1 MSGTP
6 RTDEAR
12 SPGPA
17 PTPGA
22 AKVGLSDLPRDE
34 LLRYGRELGLKLDGD
49 TPPGELVRRV
59 RERQELLVQLDR
71 EALLDIVVWARIPV
85 RRSATKEHL
94 AREIAR
100 VGRWDFDGLTPRG
113 LRALAQLRGLSIA
126 PDEPP
131 DAVARRLKKSETMR
145 EWLDRKRRGFVSSML
160 TRYLGV
166 EAEPEGEYQFLPE
179 DGATRPTSL
188 KKDIEEHGLVSGLA
202 QRLRGAADDY
212 VRTKLDEIEVRID
225 RKLDE
230 IDRRLSEWRDR
241 EVDNRLKII
250 RITLTAS
257 VLVAALSLVYKYT
270 MSHVIE
276 PDAPAATASA
286 PVEEN
291 RPL

>member
-1 MSGTP
+1 MSGSP
-6 RTDEAR
+6 RSDGGKSAGA
-12 SPGPA
+12 PPPA
-17 PTPGA
+17 GVT
-22 AKVGLSDLPRDE
+22 KVGLSDLPRDE
-34 LLRYGRELGLKLDGD
+34 LLCYGRELGLKLDGD
-49 TPPGELVRRV
+49 TPQGELVRRV
-59 RERQELLVQLDR
+59 RERQELLVQIDR
-71 EALLDIVVWARIPV
+71 DALLDIVMWARIPM
-85 RRSATKEHL
+85 RRSAAKEHL

-100 VGRWDFDGLTPRG
+100 IGRMDFDGLSPRG
-113 LRALAQLRGLSIA
+113 VRALAQLRGLSVA
-126 PDEPP
+126 PDESPE
-131 DAVARRLKKSETMR
+131 AVARRMKKSETMR
-145 EWLDRKRRGFVSSML
+145 EWLDRKRRGVVSSML

-241 EVDNRLKII
+241 EVANRLKII

-270 MSHVIE
+270 VSQVIE
-276 PDAPAATASA
+276 PEAPAATASA
-286 PVEEN
+286 PAEAGE
-291 RPL
+291 